1 MRTDLLIVSNPT
13 EMEWLVMGEKDAASV
28 LVQSSIVWL
37 FLRRIEILWKASAS
51 LGTSAW

>member
-28 LVQSSIVWL
+28 LVQKLSRVAFSQ
-37 FLRRIEILWKASAS
+37 ED
-51 LGTSAW
+51 